1 MGVWIKEKSMCE
13 DSIAWDITPHM
24 GVWISKNDNE
34 GSSNFMVVS

>member
-1 MGVWIKEKSMCE
+1 MGVWIKGTPRTIPSVP
-13 DSIAWDITPHM
+13 SIITPHM